1 MKLDNL
7 FRNAFYTN
15 DSRKAD
21 GQHKEAPE
29 LALDELDRPTLTK
42 LFENAGDVNIHT
54 YFRDGEADPSRN
66 PLLIY
71 CEGMI
76 DSKQLN
82 DFLYMQLRKLL
93 THSGDPSGHG
103 PEDGLPFDAQNIF
116 RIEGRNAV
124 ENLIQQ
130 VFSGN
135 LVLFFERSRDV
146 RVIQM
151 AAPPQREP
159 SESNTEVSVKG
170 PRDGF
175 TEAIDAN
182 VALIR
187 KRLKTPALGVE
198 YVQIGVRSVTSVAL
212 LYMTDIANPDL
223 LEEVR
228 TRIRKIEIDGVLSSQ
243 LLESALSDSSYSLF
257 PLIDYMGRPDYIAE
271 SLLRGRFAIIVDGSP
286 MVLIGPTNL
295 LSLIKSPEDL
305 HLPFYYVSIERV
317 LRMMGLIVAIFL
329 PGFWVAIS
337 AFNLDQLP
345 FPLLATVVIARLG
358 LPLSGPVD
366 LFLMIGLFEL
376 FREAG
381 MRLPKA
387 VGQTVA
393 VVGGLIVGEAAISA
407 GITGPT
413 TLVVSAVTAVSTF
426 TLVNQ
431 SLSGAVTLIRFV
443 VLTLSCMFGMLGFFL
458 SLYLIVVYL
467 SSLTSFGIP
476 YMAPISPIRFREAM
490 FNLFALPR
498 KMYKKRPGYY
508 GAQDSTRQGDD
519 S

>member
-1 MKLDNL
+1 MFCD
-7 FRNAFYTN
+7 A
-15 DSRKAD
+15 
-21 GQHKEAPE
+21 E
-29 LALDELDRPTLTK
+29 
-42 LFENAGDVNIHT
+42 DVNIHS
-54 YFRDGEADPSRN
+54 YFKENDSEYPN

-71 CEGMI
+71 CDGMI

-93 THSGDPSGHG
+93 TIPPS
-103 PEDGLPFDAQNIF
+103 DDTKRLSDIPFETQNMH
-116 RIEGRNAV
+116 RIVEPHAV
-124 ENLIQQ
+124 ENLVQQ

-135 LVLFFERSRDV
+135 LVLFFEETRDLYA
-146 RVIQM
+146 IQM
-151 AAPPQREP
+151 ASPPQRAP
-159 SESNTEVSVKG
+159 SESNTEISVKG

-175 TEAIDAN
+175 TESIDTN

-187 KRLKTPALGVE
+187 KRLKTTTLGIE
-198 YVQIGVRSVTSVAL
+198 YFQLGSRSKTSIAL
-212 LYMTDIANPDL
+212 LYMTDITNQDL
-223 LEEVR
+223 LNEAR
-228 TRIRKIEIDGVLSSQ
+228 TRLQKIEVDGVLSSQ
-243 LLESALSDSSYSLF
+243 LLEEGLSDASYSLF
-257 PLIDYMGRPDYIAE
+257 PLIEYIGRPDYITD

-295 LSLIKSPEDL
+295 LSLVKSPEDI
-305 HLPFYYVSIERV
+305 HLPFYYVTLERL
-317 LRMMGLIVAIFL
+317 LRLIGLSVALFL
-329 PGFWVAIS
+329 PGFYVAITS
-337 AFNLDQLP
+337 FNLDQIP
-345 FPLLATVVIARLG
+345 FPLLATIVIARLG

-413 TLVVSAVTAVSTF
+413 TLVVSATTAVATF

-431 SLSGAVTLIRFV
+431 SLSGSVTVIRFG
-443 VLTLSCMFGMLGFFL
+443 VLALSCMFGMLGFFL
-458 SLYLIVVYL
+458 SVFLLVVYL
-467 SSLTSFGIP
+467 SSLTSFGVP
-476 YMAPISPIRFREAM
+476 FMSPLSPIRFRDVVHSIVS
-490 FNLFALPR
+490 LPS
-498 KMYKKRPGYY
+498 KMYKKRPATYSPD
-508 GAQDSTRQGDD
+508 DSTQQGDN